1 MREIIKD
8 RLVFSIKYLVGLV
21 LLGWILYKVDRQK
34 VIEVL
39 FDLQAQTIL
48 IVLILALLNVSI
60 QFRLWKYL
68 IESHS
73 HHYRIKDLLPSFFAG
88 FALRMMIPGGH
99 AEVTKIFLLQGKK
112 RGKVIAFGV
121 EKGFQTALKVVL
133 ISFALPLVFPEYSL
147 VLWTLGSLI
156 IIGFFILPIFLKRD
170 SIQKHQEKEVSYN
183 TIFFT
188 SLIHSLP
195 IFACITLQYYFLLNQ
210 SFDVSILQT
219 AIVTVFIW
227 GAGLI
232 PISISGLGVRENL
245 AVFFL
250 AQYSVPGAAAVG
262 VSLLVFFINAIIP
275 AIVGIFTIMK
285 RRHDIKEASGEI
297 KRITKNVY
305 KRGKEHFNGS
315 KERNAKNEGR
325 DA

>member
-1 MREIIKD
+1 VRELIKD

-21 LLGWILYKVDRQK
+21 LLGWVLYKVDRQK

-39 FDLQAQTIL
+39 FDLQVQTIL
-48 IVLILALLNVSI
+48 VVLILAILNVSI

-133 ISFALPLVFPEYSL
+133 ISFALPIVFPEYSL

-156 IIGFFILPIFLKRD
+156 IIGFFILPIFLKRE
-170 SIQKHQEKEVSYN
+170 SFQKHQEKEVSYN

-188 SLIHSLP
+188 SLVHSLP

-210 SFDVSILQT
+210 SFDVSMYQT
-219 AIVTVFIW
+219 GIVTVFIW

-297 KRITKNVY
+297 KRITKSVY
-305 KRGKEHFNGS
+305 KKGKERFNGNKDRDPKS
-315 KERNAKNEGR
+315 VGR

>member
-1 MREIIKD
+1 MVDMLLNLEI
-8 RLVFSIKYLVGLV
+8 
-21 LLGWILYKVDRQK
+21 
-34 VIEVL
+34 
-39 FDLQAQTIL
+39 QTIL
-48 IVLILALLNVSI
+48 IVLFFALINLSL

-99 AEVTKIFLLQGKK
+99 AEVTKIFLLQGRK

-121 EKGFQTALKVVL
+121 EKLFQTALKVVL
-133 ISFALPLVFPEYSL
+133 ISFALPVVFPEYRV
-147 VLWTLGSLI
+147 VLWSIGSLI
-156 IIGFFILPIFLKRD
+156 ILGFFVLPIILKKERF
-170 SIQKHQEKEVSYN
+170 QKHQEKEVAYQN
-183 TIFFT
+183 IFFT

-195 IFACITLQYYFLLNQ
+195 IFACITLQYFFLLNQ
-210 SFDVSILQT
+210 SFEVSLFQT
-219 AIVTVFIW
+219 GIVTVFIW

-262 VSLLVFFINAIIP
+262 TSLLVFFINAIIP
-275 AIVGIFTIMK
+275 AIIGIFTIMK

-297 KRITKNVY
+297 KRITKSVY
-305 KRGKEHFNGS
+305 NKGKKRFNGKEKAENTLEKPS
-315 KERNAKNEGR
+315 EEL
-325 DA
+325 D

>member
-1 MREIIKD
+1 M
-8 RLVFSIKYLVGLV
+8 V
-21 LLGWILYKVDRQK
+21 
-34 VIEVL
+34 EVL
-39 FDLQAQTIL
+39 FELQSGTIL
-48 IVLILALLNVSI
+48 IVLLLALFNVSL

-68 IESHS
+68 VESHS

-121 EKGFQTALKVVL
+121 EKLFQTALKVVL
-133 ISFALPLVFPEYSL
+133 ISFVLPIIFPEYSFG
-147 VLWTLGSLI
+147 LWSLGTLI
-156 IIGFFILPIFLKRD
+156 ILGFFVLPFILKKERF
-170 SIQKHQEKEVSYN
+170 QKYQEKEVGYHR
-183 TIFFT
+183 IFFI

-195 IFACITLQYYFLLNQ
+195 IYACITLQYFYLLNQ
-210 SFDVSILQT
+210 SFDVSLFQT
-219 AIVTVFIW
+219 GIVTVFIW

-250 AQYSVPGAAAVG
+250 AQYSVPAAAAVG

-275 AIVGIFTIMK
+275 AVIGIFTIMK
-285 RRHDIKEASGEI
+285 RRHDIKEASDEI
-297 KRITKNVY
+297 KQITKDFYN
-305 KRGKEHFNGS
+305 KGKLRFNGKEKPDTVGLD
-315 KERNAKNEGR
+315 R
-325 DA
+325 D